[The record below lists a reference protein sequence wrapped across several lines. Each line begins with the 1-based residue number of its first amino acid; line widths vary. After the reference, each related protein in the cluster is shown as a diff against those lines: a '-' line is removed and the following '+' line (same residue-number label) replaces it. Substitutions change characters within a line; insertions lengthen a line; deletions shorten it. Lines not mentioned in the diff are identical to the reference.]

1 LYQADINHLY
11 KYIKSN
17 GNEAVIKSL
26 LTKKSPDQVDL
37 LPNSTKSFK
46 EKLISMI
53 FKNVHKMKREGMPT
67 NTKSSITLIQKLD
80 KDTTYKIKLQTNANI
95 LNIIVSD

>member
-1 LYQADINHLY
+1 
-11 KYIKSN
+11 
-17 GNEAVIKSL
+17 
-26 LTKKSPDQVDL
+26 
-37 LPNSTKSFK
+37 
-46 EKLISMI
+46 
-53 FKNVHKMKREGMPT
+53 MKREGMPT